1 VSSRQSPTPA
11 GAYRRQDG
19 HAVFTPA
26 PGVEPH
32 PQQRLPERAPPE
44 YSREDVRVLW
54 GEAEPVRY
62 PDVDNEGY
70 ARYHAGADLLLIAE
84 YGFIQTVIE
93 LTDRDENIQ
102 EYVRRQVEV

>member
-1 VSSRQSPTPA
+1 MSSRQSPTPA

-32 PQQRLPERAPPE
+32 PQQRLPERATPE

-54 GEAEPVRY
+54 GEAEPVDY

-70 ARYHAGADLLLIAE
+70 ARYHAASDLLLIAE
-84 YGFIQTVIE
+84 VGFIQTVIE
-93 LTDRDENIQ
+93 LTGRAENIQ
-102 EYVRRQVEV
+102 ECVRRQVD

>member
-1 VSSRQSPTPA
+1 MSSRQSPSPA

-32 PQQRLPERAPPE
+32 PQQRLPQRAPE

-54 GEAEPVRY
+54 GEAEPVDY

-70 ARYHAGADLLLIAE
+70 ARYHAASDLLLIAE

-102 EYVRRQVEV
+102 EYVRRQVD